1 VRISRGNKSKVLVV
15 LVNGGAESE
24 EPVIALRPEEAEE
37 LDLSIDNFDLIEVE
51 LASGKTHSLVSKDK
65 ILIELLD
72 DQENTLSSTYAY
84 VIVDENLT
92 EPLITDATIDELGII
107 ILSFK
112 KGLWRHAKDP
122 LDAVRSSIPRT

>member
-65 ILIELLD
+65 ILIEQLD
-72 DQENTLSSTYAY
+72 DQGNTLSSTYAY

-112 KGLWRHAKDP
+112 KGLWRHVKDP